1 MAGRGGRR
9 TATRSARAT
18 ATPSGTA
25 WSPWRTSSRPTTG
38 ARSRRRPSSTAPTA
52 ASCGSGGCRSS
63 ARWRKWWSLYGSTGW
78 TGRWCPWAARRMAS
92 LPARPSSSS
101 RRRAPPRGRWR
112 RSRSRRSRAATSSSS
127 GRHTKTGTRAR
138 PRPAGRAGTRRT
150 SWWPAS
156 KGSSATTPRARRCGT
171 NTVTTR
177 RSGTATPAGT
187 PWSPCK
193 TSSRPTC
200 AARRRPRPSPAT
212 AACCACAACPS
223 RARSRTSSRS
233 WTATISGRRTSPWV
247 TTRTAEERA
256 RRSCSLPT
264 AAWPSGP
271 WSSCRRRRSMAAT
284 SSSSGAA
291 RRSISRPP
299 RSPSAAWGGP
309 PGWRPRCRRRSWSR
323 E

>member
-1 MAGRGGRR
+1 M
-9 TATRSARAT
+9 
-18 ATPSGTA
+18 
-25 WSPWRTSSRPTTG
+25 
-38 ARSRRRPSSTAPTA
+38 A

-223 RARSRTSSRS
+223 SAAPPTWWPSCRATAWTRCRWRWAAARTAGPRATRTWCSRPWRWRRRPWRRGRRRTSGGATSRS
-233 WTATISGRRTSPWV
+233 SGRATTSGRRP
-247 TTRTAEERA
+247 
-256 RRSCSLPT
+256 
-264 AAWPSGP
+264 
-271 WSSCRRRRSMAAT
+271 
-284 SSSSGAA
+284 
-291 RRSISRPP
+291 
-299 RSPSAAWGGP
+299 
-309 PGWRPRCRRRSWSR
+309 
-323 E
+323 